1 MSDKRPRISCNTCGV
16 VTPAPSSSEERFV
29 GVPLSLLERLATSEG
44 FFDVEYGFCVFC
56 DITDSHDS
64 SCPWVEAR
72 KLIEEAKGG

>member
-1 MSDKRPRISCNTCGV
+1 
-16 VTPAPSSSEERFV
+16 V